1 MDKSAI
7 KKVHV
12 VFKTH
17 LDIGFTDLGQN
28 VLNKY
33 VNHYIPLAIDL
44 AIKINKEK
52 EKRFIWT
59 VGSTISDM
67 LERRPANGLRRQ
79 FAGEISAGMDWPSLH
94 IRNYWIRNFLNTI

>member
-33 VNHYIPLAIDL
+33 VNHYIPLAINL
-44 AIKINKEK
+44 AIQINKEK
-52 EKRFIWT
+52 EKRFI
-59 VGSTISDM
+59 
-67 LERRPANGLRRQ
+67 
-79 FAGEISAGMDWPSLH
+79 
-94 IRNYWIRNFLNTI
+94 